1 MTLGFCAF
9 VQKFIDS
16 RVAGKF
22 AHSGEC
28 YKHAIFSLGLSE
40 GWVEHP
46 TLRRPSATTF
56 GSPGA
61 SSSRHTPAPRKK
73 SGAAKFFKNPW
84 DMCKNTNDVAHQAL
98 VMSQDTRIRQNEF
111 FASKNYPYPTPGQ
124 ELNPVPMVNYVMP
137 PLDDEMFQGYPMAFS
152 TSRPSRTR
160 TFAKDEIQEDED
172 EDEGED
178 EGQEDKDAADA
189 ESPPPPFV

>member
-1 MTLGFCAF
+1 MTPGYCAF

-22 AHSGEC
+22 AHTGKR
-28 YKHAIFSLGLSE
+28 YKHSSFSLGLSD

-46 TLRRPSATTF
+46 NLRRPSATSF

-61 SSSRHTPAPRKK
+61 PSSHHAAPRKK
-73 SGAAKFFKNPW
+73 TGAAKFFKNLW
-84 DMCKNTNDVAHQAL
+84 DMCKTTHDVAHQAL
-98 VMSQDTRIRQNEF
+98 VMSQDTKVRLNEF
-111 FASKNYPYPTPGQ
+111 FASKNYAFPPPGP

-137 PLDDEMFQGYPMAFS
+137 PLDDEMFHGYSMPFPQAR
-152 TSRPSRTR
+152 SRPSWTR
-160 TFAKDEIQEDED
+160 TFVDDEIHED

-178 EGQEDKDAADA
+178 EGEEEEDVEEA